1 LRSLTLAP
9 YLNVVGLRRRL
20 TGILAVSL
28 LALLPI
34 PAARAASTFFIRG
47 GGDGHGI
54 GMSQYGAYGYALH
67 GAGYQQILAHY
78 YQGTTLGSAEPNQI
92 VRILLSTGRASFSGA
107 ASAAGAVSPT
117 GAGAV
122 SAAGTRLSPA
132 QTYTV
137 KRLAN
142 GRLSVL
148 GANGKRVGPTLA
160 PPLSVTG
167 SAPFTVPG
175 HGTFRGALEFE
186 PDGHGGVQTVD
197 ALGLDDYVRGVVA
210 EEMPSGWAPQ
220 ALEAQA
226 VAARTYAITTTVAGN
241 GYGLYDDTRSQMYG
255 GAGAETPATDAAVLA
270 TRGQVVTY
278 QGRPVVTYFFASSG
292 GHTEDIENAW
302 PGASP
307 APWLRGVPDPFDSA
321 GGDPYHA
328 WGEQLS
334 LRTATA
340 KLSGLV
346 KGSLVGITINRHGVS
361 PRIIRATVDGTKGT
375 TTVSGGSLQQAFGLL
390 TTDAAFTSLTTN
402 ATATALSGTVFPA
415 RRGATY
421 WIQELMP
428 IGWTS
433 IAHGRLTAAGRYTG
447 ALPGP
452 GTYRVQFNHLDGPA
466 VTAPTAN
473 ARAIRAAARRELS
486 ALLTLQRGAGP
497 VLPMGRLARYAWPLA
512 GHRRPLR
519 PLPLLLRPAGLD
531 HGRR

>member
-9 YLNVVGLRRRL
+9 YLNLVGLRRRL

-78 YQGTTLGSAEPNQI
+78 YQGTALGSTDPDQI
-92 VRILLSTGRASFSGA
+92 VRVLLSTGRASFSGA
-107 ASAAGAVSPT
+107 ASAAG
-117 GAGAV
+117 
-122 SAAGTRLSPA
+122 TRLSPA

-137 KRLAN
+137 KLQAN

-148 GANGKRVGPTLA
+148 GAYGKRVGPTFA

-167 SAPFTVPG
+167 SAPLTVPG
-175 HGTFRGALEFE
+175 HGTYRGALEFA
-186 PDGHGGVQTVD
+186 PDGQGGVQTVD
-197 ALGLDDYVRGVVA
+197 ALGLDEYVQGVVA
-210 EEMPSGWAPQ
+210 DEMPSGWAPQ

-241 GYGLYDDTRSQMYG
+241 GYDLYDDTRSQMYG
-255 GAGAETPATDAAVLA
+255 GVNAETPATDAAVLA
-270 TRGQVVTY
+270 TRGQVVTF

-292 GHTEDIENAW
+292 GYTEDIENAW

-307 APWLRGVPDPFDSA
+307 ALWLRGVPDPYDSA

-328 WGEQLS
+328 WGEQLNLS
-334 LRTATA
+334 TATA
-340 KLSGLV
+340 KLRGLV
-346 KGSLVGITINRHGVS
+346 KGSLVGITITRHGVS
-361 PRIIRATVDGTKGT
+361 PRIIQATVDGTKGT

-390 TTDAAFTSLTTN
+390 TTDAAFTTLTTK
-402 ATATALSGTVFPA
+402 ATAAALSGTVFPA
-415 RRGATY
+415 RGGATY
-421 WIQELMP
+421 WVQELMP
-428 IGWTS
+428 SGWTS
-433 IAHGRLTAAGRYTG
+433 IAHGRLTAAGRYTS

-452 GTYRVQFNHLDGPA
+452 GTYRVQFNHLSGPA

-486 ALLTLQRGAGP
+486 ALLTLQRGTGP

-531 HGRR
+531 QGRR